1 MATLLEL
8 KKSILADGKIDANEV
23 EQIKELIFKDGVID
37 LDEADFVFDLNSAC
51 SDLNNDSTWQ
61 PLFIETISSYL
72 LNDENS
78 PNTVDEGEASWL
90 ISKIGEDGKV
100 DINEKALLTHLKAK
114 AQSIPSSL
122 AEYINKYA

>member
-1 MATLLEL
+1 MATLPEL

-23 EQIKELIFKDGVID
+23 EQIKELIFKDGVVD
-37 LDEADFVFDLNSAC
+37 LDEADFVFDLNTAC
-51 SDLNNDSTWQ
+51 SDLNNASSWQ
-61 PLFIETISSYL
+61 PLFVKTIGCYL

-78 PNTVDEGEASWL
+78 PNTIDEGEASWL

-100 DINEKALLTHLKAK
+100 DINEKALLTHLKAN

-122 AEYINKYA
+122 LEYINKYA